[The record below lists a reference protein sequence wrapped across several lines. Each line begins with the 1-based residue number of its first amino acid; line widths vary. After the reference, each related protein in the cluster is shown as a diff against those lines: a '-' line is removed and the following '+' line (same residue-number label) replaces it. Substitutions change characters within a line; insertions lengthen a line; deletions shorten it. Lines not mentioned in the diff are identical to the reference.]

1 MADADLDELLATF
14 GYTGDV
20 ARHAARDALV
30 AAGLTS
36 GKKRRI
42 DTAKVA
48 AVRSALERALVP
60 VCRSATCVT
69 AAARLNAGARPVET
83 EPAACAICGGSENR
97 RAATRL
103 AASARGGRR
112 PRLVVV
118 GGSPEARTQLVTLA
132 RGVADLRLVDGLGR
146 ATEDHARTDIAWAD
160 VVLIW
165 GSTQLDH
172 KVSNHYSRAASAI
185 TVPRRGVAALLDAAA
200 DRLERTRERRP

>member
-1 MADADLDELLATF
+1 MADVDVDELLATF
-14 GYTGDV
+14 GYAGEV
-20 ARHAARDALV
+20 ARRAARDVLV

-42 DTAKVA
+42 DAAKVV
-48 AVRSALERALVP
+48 AVRGVLERALVP
-60 VCRSATCVT
+60 VCRSATCVA

-83 EPAACAICGGSENR
+83 EANSCAVCGGSENR
-97 RAATRL
+97 RAAVRL
-103 AASARGGRR
+103 AASAPGRRR

-118 GGSPEARTQLVTLA
+118 GGSPEARTQLIGLT
-132 RGVADLRLVDGLGR
+132 RGVADLRLIDGLGR
-146 ATEDHARTDIAWAD
+146 ATEDHARTDVAWAD

-172 KVSNHYSRAASAI
+172 KVSNHYSRAANAI

-200 DRLERTRERRP
+200 DRIDRMR